1 MNPREWLDGLRKIDI
16 SDLDVNNLGSWPAAV
31 KTIAGALVLIIV
43 LALGY
48 NFYLKDLQDQLDLSR
63 ANEVTLKEQF
73 ANKAYLATNLNAY
86 KMQMK
91 EMENSFGALLRQLP
105 SDTEVPG
112 LLEDITRTGLGSG
125 LEFEEIKLLPEVT
138 QQFYIELPI
147 QITVVGAYHDLATF
161 ASGVASLPRIVTLHD
176 FQIKPVEPGNTQK
189 LRMSILAKTYRYND
203 KGCRNEGRQTAVH
216 QCGLDQ
222 PGRLR

>member
-1 MNPREWLDGLRKIDI
+1 MNFSEWLEGLRKINLGELDI
-16 SDLDVNNLGSWPAAV
+16 NNLGAWPPAI
-31 KTIAGALVLIIV
+31 KTIAGVLLMVLI

-48 NFYLKDLQDQLDLSR
+48 NFHISDLGDQLQSARSQEQTLKD
-63 ANEVTLKEQF
+63 QF
-73 ANKAYLATNLNAY
+73 ASKAFQAANLEAY
-86 KMQMK
+86 TQQMK
-91 EMENSFGALLRQLP
+91 EMEISFGAMLRQLP

-147 QITVVGAYHDLATF
+147 QITVTGNYHDLGTF
-161 ASGVASLPRIVTLHD
+161 VSGVSSLPRIVTLHD
-176 FQIKPVEPGNTQK
+176 FEVKPVVDGNTSL

-203 KGCRNEGRQTAVH
+203 PDKAKPKGAGPGQGAAVDA
-216 QCGLDQ
+216 G
-222 PGRLR
+222 GAK

>member
-1 MNPREWLDGLRKIDI
+1 MKPSEWLDSLRNVDFN
-16 SDLDVNNLGSWPAAV
+16 DLDTSNIGSWPPVV
-31 KTIAGALVLIIV
+31 KGLAGGLLMVLV

-48 NFYLKDLQDQLDLSR
+48 NFFISDLESQLETR
-63 ANEVTLKEQF
+63 REEETTLKEQF
-73 ANKAYLATNLNAY
+73 ASKAHMAANLELY
-86 KMQMK
+86 TQQMK
-91 EMENSFGALLRQLP
+91 EMENSFGVLLRQLP

-147 QITVVGAYHDLATF
+147 QITVTGAYHDLATF
-161 ASGVASLPRIVTLHD
+161 VSGVAGLPRIVTLHD
-176 FQIKPVEPGNTQK
+176 FELAPASPEGGPK

-203 KGCRNEGRQTAVH
+203 KGLQK
-216 QCGLDQ
+216 
-222 PGRLR
+222 

>member
-1 MNPREWLDGLRKIDI
+1 MSPAEWFEGLRKIDI
-16 SDLDVNNLGSWPAAV
+16 NDLDTNNLGSWPAAIKV
-31 KTIAGALVLIIV
+31 LAGVLLMILV

-48 NFYLKDLQDQLDLSR
+48 SVSISELESQLELKR
-63 ANEVTLKEQF
+63 EEETTLKEQF
-73 ANKAYLATNLNAY
+73 ATKVHMSANLELY
-86 KMQMK
+86 IQQMK
-91 EMENSFGALLRQLP
+91 EMENSFGMLLRQLP

-147 QITVVGAYHDLATF
+147 QITVTGGYHDLATF
-161 ASGVASLPRIVTLHD
+161 VSGVAGLPRIVTLHD
-176 FQIKPVEPGNTQK
+176 FDLAPANPEGGQK

-203 KGCRNEGRQTAVH
+203 KGPQK
-216 QCGLDQ
+216 
-222 PGRLR
+222 

>member
-1 MNPREWLDGLRKIDI
+1 MSFSESMEGLRKIDI
-16 SDLDVNNLGSWPAAV
+16 GDLDLNNLGSWPAPVKVISGVLVAV
-31 KTIAGALVLIIV
+31 LM

-48 NFYLKDLQDQLDLSR
+48 FFFIQDMEAQLDAAR
-63 ANEVTLKEQF
+63 ANEDTLKEQF
-73 ANKAYLATNLNAY
+73 TTKAFQAANLEPY
-86 KMQMK
+86 KVQMT
-91 EMENSFGALLRQLP
+91 EMENTFGALLRQLP

-125 LEFEEIKLLPEVT
+125 LDFEEIKLLPEAA

-161 ASGVASLPRIVTLHD
+161 VSGVASLPRIVTLHD
-176 FQIKPVEPGNTQK
+176 FDIKPVDGGSPGK

-203 KGCRNEGRQTAVH
+203 EG
-216 QCGLDQ
+216 LKK
-222 PGRLR
+222 